1 MKMKYYFPIH
11 LDGGN
16 RGCEGIAKGTA
27 LILNASKSTMIGYCS
42 NVELD
47 KKLGIGKFFSLV
59 KKYQRTFFD
68 KIIFKT
74 YCFFKKNNMERREY
88 FLYQSYHR
96 FLDTM
101 HTCDFML
108 STGGDMM
115 CYGYNQAVYTVNYA
129 SKKNVKSILWGC
141 SIGEE
146 NLTPEKIEALRKFSL
161 IYARESFTKKV
172 LESHSISNV
181 FVHPDPAFFIKS
193 EKCVI
198 PSCFLESDV
207 IGINVSNYVMGGFC
221 LNSDFA
227 KEIITL
233 IDYVLKTTKM
243 QILLVPHVLWKEQDD
258 RIVAKLL
265 KEYFHDDRIT
275 ILDSDNLNYCQIR
288 YIISKCKMFIGG
300 RTHAVIS
307 AYSMCVPTIALGYS
321 IKSIGIAHDLGL
333 PEWSVVDSK
342 HCKRDALL
350 DSFKLLVQN
359 RENIKIILEN
369 YMHMFELNR
378 NTIIRDIHQKILAL

>member
-1 MKMKYYFPIH
+1 MKYYFPIH

-16 RGCEGIAKGTA
+16 RGCEGIAKGTSV
-27 LILNASKSTMIGYCS
+27 ILGVDKSNLIGYCS
-42 NVELD
+42 NVDLD
-47 KKLGIGKFFSLV
+47 NRLGIGNILSL
-59 KKYQRTFFD
+59 KSTYKRTVLD
-68 KIIFKT
+68 KILFKL
-74 YCFFKKNNMERREY
+74 YCLFEKDELKQKEY
-88 FLYQSYHR
+88 FLYQLYHI
-96 FLDTM
+96 FLD
-101 HTCDFML
+101 DISSNSLML
-108 STGGDMM
+108 STGGDML
-115 CYGYNQAVYTVNYA
+115 CYGYNQAVFTVNYA
-129 SKKNVKSILWGC
+129 KKKGIKSILWGC
-141 SIGEE
+141 SIGED
-146 NLTPEKIEALRKFSL
+146 NLTADKISALKNFSF
-161 IYARESFTKKV
+161 IYVRESLTQKV
-172 LESHSISNV
+172 LNSHGINNV
-181 FVHPDPAFFIKS
+181 FVFPDPAFFLKP
-193 EKCVI
+193 EKCETPI
-198 PSCFLESDV
+198 CFTKSDV

-227 KEIITL
+227 KEIIKL
-233 IDYVLKTTKM
+233 IDYILKTTKM
-243 QILLVPHVLWKEQDD
+243 RILLVPHVLWKEQDD
-258 RIVAKLL
+258 RIVSKLL

-275 ILDSDNLNYCQIR
+275 ILNSDNLNYCQIR

-359 RENIKIILEN
+359 REDIKIILEN